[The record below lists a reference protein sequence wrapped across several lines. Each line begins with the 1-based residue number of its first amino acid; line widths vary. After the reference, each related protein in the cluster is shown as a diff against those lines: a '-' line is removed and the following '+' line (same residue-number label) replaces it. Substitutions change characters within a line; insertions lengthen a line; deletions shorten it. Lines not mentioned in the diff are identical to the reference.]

1 LSTSKRLSELFANL
15 EDEVGAEDAVCFS
28 ARLMD
33 EDEVPS
39 EIKEQVMNKNVSSV
53 PSEAVEMMKHLPQEL
68 CNNFERLWNNQ
79 HKRNIKMPVT
89 TDRVTCSMT
98 SKGNVKALATK
109 SMRLKVKDVLKSK
122 HSAKW
127 IEAINIEVNSL
138 INNFKC
144 LIPEEI
150 NYEKDYDCIHATI
163 TIDLKVKYLDE
174 TTIDK
179 YKARVFG
186 CGNELVQNATYT
198 NETYSPT
205 VAHLMHSTMLQL
217 AIYDQMHMCSIDTVG
232 AFLYQEYP
240 ESLKPLHVI
249 LPKAIAE
256 VCNLNPKT
264 TYQVKIYI
272 YGLPDSGRAYYIAYR
287 DHLISSGY
295 VMTSTDPCLF
305 V

>member
-1 LSTSKRLSELFANL
+1 LSELFTNL
-15 EDEVGAEDAVCFS
+15 ENEVGVEDAVRFS
-28 ARLMD
+28 VRLMD

-39 EIKEQVMNKNVSSV
+39 EIKEKVVSQNISSI
-53 PSEAVEMMKHLPQEL
+53 PTEAVEMMKHLPQEL
-68 CNNFERLWNNQ
+68 RDNFERLWNDQ
-79 HKRNIKMPVT
+79 HKRNVKVPAT
-89 TDRVTCSMT
+89 TDRVTRSMT
-98 SKGNVKALATK
+98 TRGNVKALIAK
-109 SMRLKVKDVLKSK
+109 STRLKVKDVLKSQ

-127 IEAINIEVNSL
+127 IEAINIEVDSL

-150 NYEKDYDCIHATI
+150 DYEKDYDCIHA

-179 YKARVFG
+179 YKARVCR
-186 CGNELVQNATYT
+186 CGNELVQSATYT

-205 VAHLMHSTMLQL
+205 VAHLTHSTMLQL

-240 ESLKPLHVI
+240 ESLKPLYVI
-249 LPKAIAE
+249 LPKAVAE

-264 TYQVKIYI
+264 TYRVKKYI

-287 DHLISSGY
+287 DHLINSSY
-295 VMTSTDPCLF
+295 VMTSADPWLF